1 MNVMK
6 AATLK
11 SKTHQ
16 TIAHVE
22 IDSRGMHQISGYDHK
37 TLGYYDP
44 RTNRTSDR
52 MHRVI
57 GYGYQLPR
65 LLDTGLTEE
74 GAGIIEPLKPLDAR
88 ELAKRNE
95 RHAKVAQDVQDETKR
110 HADRVRDLRGRA
122 GK

>member
-1 MNVMK
+1 MNTI
-6 AATLK
+6 TLK
-11 SKTHQ
+11 SKAHQ
-16 TIAHVE
+16 TLAYVE
-22 IDSRGMHQISGYDHK
+22 IDSRGIHRISGYDHK

-52 MHRVI
+52 MHQVI

-95 RHAKVAQDVQDETKR
+95 RQAKVAQDVQDETKR
-110 HADRVRDLRGRA
+110 HADRVRDLRDKIR
-122 GK
+122 K

>member
-1 MNVMK
+1 MSK
-6 AATLK
+6 TILK
-11 SKTHQ
+11 SKAHQ
-16 TIAHVE
+16 TLACVE
-22 IDSRGMHQISGYDHK
+22 IDSRGIHRISGSDHK

-65 LLDTGLTEE
+65 LIDASLTEE
-74 GAGIIEPLKPLDAR
+74 GAGIVKPVKPLGAK
-88 ELAKRNE
+88 EVQKRNE
-95 RHAKVAQDVQDETKR
+95 HQAKVSQNVQDERKR
-110 HADRVRDLRGRA
+110 HADRMRDLRDKV